1 MKRYNEKHVGV
12 IMVNR
17 ELYMDK
23 IRPLIDKDIIKV
35 ITGIRR
41 CGKSYFLN
49 LIIEELKNKGIKDEN
64 IILIN
69 FESIEYNSLKTKER
83 LDELILNVTKNI
95 SGRFYLLFDEIQ
107 NVERWEKAI
116 TGYRVSFD
124 CDIYITGSNSK
135 LLSGE
140 LATFLAGRY
149 MEIKLHPFSFN
160 EFLSCK
166 SGNDERD
173 LFQEYFKWGGMP
185 FTLGL
190 DNQQKTDYLKDIYN
204 SIVLKEIVEK
214 YKLRDVN
221 LLHRLISYLFDN
233 IGNPFSVTN
242 ISKYLKHFDVR
253 FSNNTI
259 YNYLQYL
266 EDALLI
272 SKLPREDIQGKKFF
286 KLSEKYYV
294 TDQGFI
300 TALLSEKQQNIGG
313 ILENIVYMEFLR
325 HGYEISVGR
334 IKNYEVDFICRKNNR
349 KVYVQV
355 CFQLPSKEIEDR
367 EFRPLK
373 LIDDNFEKFVI
384 SMDDFDFSQDGIKHL
399 NMIKF
404 LKEFI

>member
-1 MKRYNEKHVGV
+1 
-12 IMVNR
+12 MVKR
-17 ELYMDK
+17 ELYIDK

-49 LIIEELKNKGIKDEN
+49 LIVEELKNNGIKDEN

-69 FESIEYNSLKTKER
+69 LESMKYNSLKTKEE
-83 LDELILNVTKNI
+83 LDDVVLNLTKNI

-107 NVERWEKAI
+107 NIERWEKAI
-116 TGYRVSFD
+116 TGYKVDFN

-149 MEIKLHPFSFN
+149 MEIKMYPFSFN
-160 EFLSCK
+160 EFLSYK
-166 SGNDERD
+166 GDNNEME
-173 LFQEYFKWGGMP
+173 LFQEYFKYGGMP
-185 FTLGL
+185 FTLEL
-190 DNQQKTDYLKDIYN
+190 NSQQKIDYLNDIYN
-204 SIVLKEIVEK
+204 SIVLKDIVEK

-221 LLHRLISYLFDN
+221 LLNRLILYILDN
-233 IGNPFSVTN
+233 IGNPFSVTG
-242 ISKYLKHFDVR
+242 ISKYLKHFNIG
-253 FSNNTI
+253 FSNNTL

-266 EDALLI
+266 ENALII
-272 SKLPREDIQGKKFF
+272 SKLPREDIQGKKLF

-294 TDQGFI
+294 ADHGFAA
-300 TALLSEKQQNIGG
+300 ALLGERQQNIDG
-313 ILENIVYMEFLR
+313 ILENIVYIEFLR
-325 HGYEISVGR
+325 HGYDVSVGR
-334 IKNYEVDFICRKNNR
+334 IKNYEIDFICRKNKR

-355 CFQLPSKEIEDR
+355 CFQLNSPETQER

-373 LIDDNFEKFVI
+373 LIDDNFEKTVI
-384 SMDDFDFSQDGIKHL
+384 SMDDFDFSCDGIKHL

>member
-1 MKRYNEKHVGV
+1 
-12 IMVNR
+12 MVKR
-17 ELYMDK
+17 ELYIDK

-49 LIIEELKNKGIKDEN
+49 LIVEELKNNGIKDEN

-69 FESIEYNSLKTKER
+69 LESMKYNSLKTKEE
-83 LDELILNVTKNI
+83 LDDVVLNLTKNI

-107 NVERWEKAI
+107 NIERWEKAI
-116 TGYRVSFD
+116 TGYKVDFN

-149 MEIKLHPFSFN
+149 MEIKMYPFSFN
-160 EFLSCK
+160 EFLSYK
-166 SGNDERD
+166 GDNNEME
-173 LFQEYFKWGGMP
+173 LFQEYFKYGGMP
-185 FTLGL
+185 FTLEL
-190 DNQQKTDYLKDIYN
+190 NSQQKIDYLNDIYN
-204 SIVLKEIVEK
+204 SIVLKDIVEK

-221 LLHRLISYLFDN
+221 LLNRLILYILDN
-233 IGNPFSVTN
+233 IGNPFSVTG
-242 ISKYLKHFDVR
+242 ISKYLKHFNIG
-253 FSNNTI
+253 FSNNTL

-266 EDALLI
+266 ENALII
-272 SKLPREDIQGKKFF
+272 SKLPREDIQGKKLF
-286 KLSEKYYV
+286 KLSENYYV
-294 TDQGFI
+294 TDHGFAA
-300 TALLSEKQQNIGG
+300 ALLGERQQNIDG
-313 ILENIVYMEFLR
+313 ILENIVYIEFLR
-325 HGYEISVGR
+325 HGYDVSVGR
-334 IKNYEVDFICRKNNR
+334 IKNYEIDFICRKNKR

-355 CFQLPSKEIEDR
+355 CFQLNSPETQER

-373 LIDDNFEKFVI
+373 LIDDNFEKTVI
-384 SMDDFDFSQDGIKHL
+384 SMDDFDFSCDGIKHL

>member
-1 MKRYNEKHVGV
+1 
-12 IMVNR
+12 MVKR
-17 ELYMDK
+17 ELYIDK

-49 LIIEELKNKGIKDEN
+49 LIVEELKNNGIKDEN

-69 FESIEYNSLKTKER
+69 LESMKYNSLKTKEE
-83 LDELILNVTKNI
+83 LDDVVLNLTKNI

-107 NVERWEKAI
+107 NIERWEKAI
-116 TGYRVSFD
+116 TGYKVDFN

-149 MEIKLHPFSFN
+149 MEIKMYPFSFN
-160 EFLSCK
+160 EFLSYK
-166 SGNDERD
+166 GGNNEME
-173 LFQEYFKWGGMP
+173 LFQEYFKYGGMP
-185 FTLGL
+185 FTLEL
-190 DNQQKTDYLKDIYN
+190 NSQQKIDYLNDIYN
-204 SIVLKEIVEK
+204 SIVLKDIVEK

-221 LLHRLISYLFDN
+221 LLNRLILYILDK
-233 IGNPFSVTN
+233 IGNPFSVTG
-242 ISKYLKHFDVR
+242 ISKYLKHFNIG
-253 FSNNTI
+253 FSNNTL

-266 EDALLI
+266 ENALII
-272 SKLPREDIQGKKFF
+272 SKLPREDIQGKKLF

-294 TDQGFI
+294 TDHGFAA
-300 TALLSEKQQNIGG
+300 ALLGE
-313 ILENIVYMEFLR
+313 R
-325 HGYEISVGR
+325 HGYDVSVGR
-334 IKNYEVDFICRKNNR
+334 IKNYEIDFICRKNKR

-355 CFQLPSKEIEDR
+355 CFQLNSPETQER

-373 LIDDNFEKFVI
+373 LIDDNFEKIVI
-384 SMDDFDFSQDGIKHL
+384 SMDDFDFSCDGIKHL

>member
-1 MKRYNEKHVGV
+1 
-12 IMVNR
+12 MVNR

-35 ITGIRR
+35 ITGIKGS
-41 CGKSYFLN
+41 GKSYFLN
-49 LIIEELKNKGIKDEN
+49 LIIEELKNNGIKDEN

-69 FESIEYNSLKTKER
+69 FESIEYMSLKTKEE
-83 LDELILNVTKNI
+83 LDELVLKLTKNLLGKI
-95 SGRFYLLFDEIQ
+95 YFLFDEIQ
-107 NVERWEKAI
+107 NIERWEKAI

-124 CDIYITGSNSK
+124 CNIYVTGSNSK

-140 LATFLAGRY
+140 FATFIAGRY
-149 MEIKLHPFSFN
+149 MEIKFYPFSFN
-160 EFLSCK
+160 EFLSYK
-166 SGNDERD
+166 TES
-173 LFQEYFKWGGMP
+173 FQEYLKYGGMP

-204 SIVLKEIVEK
+204 SIVFKEIVK
-214 YKLRDVN
+214 KHAIRDVN
-221 LLHRLISYLFDN
+221 LLNRIFQYILAN
-233 IGNPFSVTN
+233 IGNYFSITDL
-242 ISKYLKHFDVR
+242 SKHLKH
-253 FSNNTI
+253 SNNTI
-259 YNYLQYL
+259 YKYLQYL

-272 SKLPREDIQGKKFF
+272 SKVPREDIQTEFF
-286 KLSEKYYV
+286 KQSGKYYV
-294 TDQGFI
+294 NDQGFI
-300 TALLSEKQQNIGG
+300 TNLLEEKQQNIGG

-325 HGYEISVGR
+325 HGYNIAVGR
-334 IKNYEVDFICRKNNR
+334 IKNYEVDFICRKHNR

-355 CFQLPSKEIEDR
+355 CFQLASKEIEDR

>member
-1 MKRYNEKHVGV
+1 
-12 IMVNR
+12 MVNQ

-35 ITGIRR
+35 ITGIKGS
-41 CGKSYFLN
+41 GKSYFLN
-49 LIIEELKNKGIKDEN
+49 LIIEELKNNGIKDEN
-64 IILIN
+64 IILMN
-69 FESIEYNSLKTKER
+69 FESIEYMSLKTNEE
-83 LDELILNVTKNI
+83 LDELVLKLTKN
-95 SGRFYLLFDEIQ
+95 LLGKIYFLYDEIQ
-107 NVERWEKAI
+107 NIGRWEKAI

-124 CDIYITGSNSK
+124 CDIYVTGSNSK
-135 LLSGE
+135 LLFGE
-140 LATFLAGRY
+140 FATFIAGRY
-149 MEIKLHPFSFN
+149 MEIKFYPFSFN
-160 EFLSCK
+160 EFLSYK
-166 SGNDERD
+166 TES
-173 LFQEYFKWGGMP
+173 FQEYLKYEGMP
-185 FTLGL
+185 LTLGL

-204 SIVLKEIVEK
+204 SIVFKEIVK
-214 YKLRDVN
+214 KHAIRDVN
-221 LLHRLISYLFDN
+221 LLNRIFQYILAN
-233 IGNPFSVTN
+233 IGNSFSITDL
-242 ISKYLKHFDVR
+242 SKHLKH
-253 FSNNTI
+253 SNNTI
-259 YNYLQYL
+259 YKYLQYL

-272 SKLPREDIQGKKFF
+272 SKLPREDIQTEFF
-286 KLSEKYYV
+286 KQSGKYYV

-300 TALLSEKQQNIGG
+300 TNLLEEKQQNIGG

-334 IKNYEVDFICRKNNR
+334 IKNYEVDFICRRNER

-355 CFQLPSKEIEDR
+355 CFQLASKEIEDR